1 MKEMLHPTE
10 SPADESKKGS
20 DAGKNQVRRG
30 KAFTR
35 IELVLLV
42 LHLIRLN
49 PTHGYEVITSIRDY
63 SQGVYRPSP
72 GVIYPIL
79 TSIEEEKYATTI
91 ESGGGKKQ
99 YSLTAAGEAY
109 LAQHHEALRDTLIK
123 MKKLVVSQTQKD
135 PLIEEA
141 FEKLK
146 FSLRTLTTNRTVNEN
161 ERAAIVSAI
170 IEASEKIRRI

>member
-1 MKEMLHPTE
+1 MNATPLPMESNRDEPKKGDDSGK
-10 SPADESKKGS
+10 SPA
-20 DAGKNQVRRG
+20 RRS

-35 IELVLLV
+35 IELLLLV

-91 ESGGGKKQ
+91 ESSNGKKQ
-99 YSLTAAGEAY
+99 YSLTAAGEAF
-109 LAQHHEALRDTLIK
+109 LAQHDQALRGTLEK
-123 MKKLVVSQTQKD
+123 MKKLVVSQIQKD
-135 PLIEEA
+135 PMIEEA

-146 FSLRTLTTNRTVNEN
+146 FSLRTLTTHRTLNNN
-161 ERAAIVSAI
+161 ERAAIVEAI
-170 IEASEKIRRI
+170 IEASEKIRRL